1 MKRTVMQVVGM
12 LAVAAGALAAQ
23 GGGAQPPRRPA
34 PPAQAGQ
41 GPARG
46 MLMDSAARALRQQEM
61 RQAMA
66 QGLKERFGLNDL
78 QVAKLEAV
86 HKKYGE
92 KHQLLAEQ
100 ARDIRMSL
108 RDEMLRPDSARTV
121 QLTTLLDR
129 QAQLGRQRFE
139 MQEAQRKELASFLTP
154 LQRVKLGAAMM
165 GGGRGGMGGSRMGMG
180 GGRGGM
186 GGGRMGIGGGQG
198 MRRGPQGGGQGMR
211 RGPGQGDG
219 QWHGMHQGGMMG
231 QMDHGMGQM
240 QQGMMQRDCAM
251 GPMGGT
257 DGMGQMQPGMGGRMG
272 GRMGAPQCA
281 PGGPNGPPAAGQP
294 QRRPAREVRP
304 DSAKKPNE
312 G

>member
-1 MKRTVMQVVGM
+1 MKRTVMQVLGL

-34 PPAQAGQ
+34 PPQGGQ
-41 GPARG
+41 GPRRG
-46 MLMDSAARALRQQEM
+46 MPMDSVARALRQQEM

-108 RDEMLRPDSARTV
+108 RDELLRPDSARTA

-139 MQEAQRKELASFLTP
+139 TQEAQRKELASFLTP

-165 GGGRGGMGGSRMGMG
+165 GGGRGGMGGGRGGMGGSRMGMG

-186 GGGRMGIGGGQG
+186 GGGQG

-251 GPMGGT
+251 GPMGG
-257 DGMGQMQPGMGGRMG
+257 DGMGQMQPGMGGGRMG
-272 GRMGAPQCA
+272 GRMGAPQCG

-304 DSAKKPNE
+304 DSVKKPNE